1 MHGRPAPQR
10 YRQVRYGLFD
20 KKQIAQNV
28 PFGHPVERISVPY
41 LNVKFSSEAYYQM
54 QLSGMYIE
62 ACISHIQIYSLF
74 CRKWMVDTSLSHDHW
89 VVWRWGSTV
98 YIYRTDI
105 SKTLLDQMLIMT
117 LKWTTRLSMKALKLT
132 WYLKMMTRRIPNS

>member
-1 MHGRPAPQR
+1 
-10 YRQVRYGLFD
+10 
-20 KKQIAQNV
+20 
-28 PFGHPVERISVPY
+28 
-41 LNVKFSSEAYYQM
+41 
-54 QLSGMYIE
+54 
-62 ACISHIQIYSLF
+62 
-74 CRKWMVDTSLSHDHW
+74 MVDTSLSHDHW